1 MSPLATKPLVGS
13 ALPGAGSTNAG
24 VNLLHLELFH
34 HFLTYTASTLTLA
47 PDVWLSCIPL
57 SFHFDFLANIM
68 LSLAARHIVFLRS
81 ENNHYSIAAAR
92 HLGLCLASFH
102 AALQGDLGAVQID
115 AFIATSLL
123 LLHAV
128 WTEFEVCRTRPDG
141 VQVYDPARDGIFTFT
156 TSLKGMFL
164 HVLPRW
170 PGNLE
175 ESVFLSH
182 LRKDPIV
189 SLGRALKMSGL
200 DSAISQHPHDDGLA
214 QAAHLINILDSCVSI
229 QTAQHGITLEAVLF
243 SDLTRSILSFPI
255 QCRGAFASMVQNGD
269 PRALTLLCQFYRA
282 VGILL
287 PHDQG
292 WWAQKRVRASIEG
305 LSEYIPKD
313 AFGSTA
319 R

>member
-1 MSPLATKPLVGS
+1 MATKPLVRS
-13 ALPGAGSTNAG
+13 ALPGVGSTNAG

-34 HFLTYTASTLTLA
+34 HFLTHTVSTLTLT
-47 PDVWLSCIPL
+47 PDMWRSCVSL

-68 LSLAARHIVFLRS
+68 LSLAARHIAFLRS
-81 ENNHYSIAAAR
+81 ENNHYTIASAR

-141 VQVYDPARDGIFTFT
+141 VQVYDPTRDGIFTFA

-164 HVLPRW
+164 YALPRW

-175 ESVFLSH
+175 ESAFLSH
-182 LRKDPIV
+182 LRKDPSV
-189 SLGRALKMSGL
+189 SLGRALGMSGL
-200 DSAISQHPHDDGLA
+200 DKAISQHPHDGGLA
-214 QAAHLINILDSCVSI
+214 KAAHLINILDSCVSI
-229 QTAQHGITLEAVLF
+229 QTAQQGMALEAVLF
-243 SDLTRSILSFPI
+243 SDLTRLILSFPI
-255 QCRGAFASMVQNGD
+255 QCRGAFASMVQNSD
-269 PRALTLLCQFYRA
+269 PQALTMLCQFYRA
-282 VGILL
+282 VRILL
-287 PHDQG
+287 PQEQG
-292 WWAQKRVRASIEG
+292 WWAQKRARASIEG
-305 LSEYIPKD
+305 LLEYMPKD
-313 AFGSTA
+313 GFGITT